1 MGLMCL
7 IKLYIRQCTKLL
19 SFKTS
24 LLLKKMSNK
33 VSVFVTFNIFLV
45 VCTQNTM
52 IRTVHAK
59 SKVSAPKL
67 EISSFSTQKKKKNIY
82 LWFLLLFFFSFF
94 FLKVHIVYMGE
105 KHHHDP
111 EVVTSLHHDM
121 LASVFGR
128 YSSCKPVINYIS
140 SNLEPL
146 SILGREASL
155 KRKSYKKKP

>member
-1 MGLMCL
+1 M
-7 IKLYIRQCTKLL
+7 
-19 SFKTS
+19 
-24 LLLKKMSNK
+24 
-33 VSVFVTFNIFLV
+33 
-45 VCTQNTM
+45 
-52 IRTVHAK
+52 
-59 SKVSAPKL
+59 
-67 EISSFSTQKKKKNIY
+67 
-82 LWFLLLFFFSFF
+82 FFFSFF

-146 SILGREASL
+146 SILGREAPL
-155 KRKSYKKKP
+155 K

>member
-1 MGLMCL
+1 MCL